1 MSIPDGVAS
10 HFFAASLSLF
20 FSTHFICSFC
30 GCTLIDSLTRVDNGN
45 EDDVARREI
54 AESLSSKEVAT
65 KAAFVLGDVWIG
77 VLVQLIAPEC
87 RDREGGSR
95 REVE

>member
-10 HFFAASLSLF
+10 HFFAASF
-20 FSTHFICSFC
+20 
-30 GCTLIDSLTRVDNGN
+30 LTRVDNGN